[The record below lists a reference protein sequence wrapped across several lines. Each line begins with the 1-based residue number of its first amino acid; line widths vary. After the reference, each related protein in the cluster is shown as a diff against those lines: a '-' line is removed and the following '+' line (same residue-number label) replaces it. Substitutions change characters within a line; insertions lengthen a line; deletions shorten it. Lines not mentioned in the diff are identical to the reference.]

1 MAPARRRL
9 ETATNRIYT
18 EKNQALLVDR
28 LDCPLASVGPDEF
41 RGAAGQPGNSRPES
55 RGAATISA
63 AIEYYG
69 LAQCMWRRAGVE
81 MPRNLIGH

>member
-9 ETATNRIYT
+9 EAATNRIYT

-41 RGAAGQPGNSRPES
+41 RAAGAAGHS
-55 RGAATISA
+55 RGSSRGDSDRGLPLSTI
-63 AIEYYG
+63 
-69 LAQCMWRRAGVE
+69 WRRAGVE

>member
-9 ETATNRIYT
+9 EAATNRIYT

-28 LDCPLASVGPDEF
+28 LGCPLASVGPDEF
-41 RGAAGQPGNSRPES
+41 RAAGAAGHTRGES

-69 LAQCMWRRAGVE
+69 LTQCMWCRAGVE
-81 MPRNLIGH
+81 MPVNLIGH